1 VTPRRKLPPWALS
14 AATILALVAL
24 WQVAGVTVFNGKH
37 TVPTPVSIVKQMI
50 DDGGAFYAK
59 NALTTFSAASKGW
72 LWGNALAI
80 ALALLVLVAPV
91 LERPILQIGI
101 TSYCL
106 PIIAIGPIFAVVFS
120 GETPKVVLAGM
131 SVFFVTLVGALLGLH
146 SADRAS
152 LDVVHAYGGG
162 ALQKLTK
169 VRLRAALPSL
179 FAALRIASPA
189 AILGAIIGEYLGADR
204 GLGVSMINSQQSLEV
219 ARTWAIALVA
229 TAAAGAAYA
238 LTALVGRLLTPWAP
252 KDNDV

>member
-1 VTPRRKLPPWALS
+1 MIRRRNLPPWVLS
-14 AATILALVAL
+14 AAAIVALIAL
-24 WQVAGVTVFNGKH
+24 WQLAGVTVFNGKH
-37 TVPTPVSIVKQMI
+37 TVPTPTSVVRQMV
-50 DDGGAFYAK
+50 DDGARFYWR
-59 NALTTFSAASKGW
+59 NAVTTFSAASKGW
-72 LWGNALAI
+72 VWGNALAI

-91 LERPILQIGI
+91 IERPVLQIGI

-106 PIIAIGPIFAVVFS
+106 PILAIGPVFAVVFS
-120 GETPKVVLAGM
+120 GETPKVVLAAM
-131 SVFFVTLVGALLGLH
+131 SVFFVTLVGALLGLR
-146 SADRAS
+146 SAEPAS
-152 LDVVHAYGGG
+152 LDLVHAYGGG
-162 ALQKLTK
+162 SWHKLTK

-219 ARTWAIALVA
+219 SRTWAIALVA

-252 KDNDV
+252 RGPS